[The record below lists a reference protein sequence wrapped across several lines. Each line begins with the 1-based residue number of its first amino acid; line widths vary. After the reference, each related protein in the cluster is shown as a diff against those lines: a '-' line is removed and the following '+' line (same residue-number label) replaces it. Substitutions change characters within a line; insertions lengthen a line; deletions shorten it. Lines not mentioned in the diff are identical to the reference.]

1 MSARRLLLATA
12 IPVALLAGPVA
23 GSASADTPTPGA
35 PTSEGPGTVT
45 FAAAA
50 GQTPIKQ
57 IEVDLPLGTPLRDV
71 TVPATAG
78 WTSATTNA
86 ALPSCGDE
94 TVSSVT
100 WTAAGGGIAPQQ
112 TGSFAIKVGSFPK
125 SDQMEFDGVVT
136 YADGRVVSWT
146 QTEGVRT
153 PGSAITGL
161 ASGGASA
168 VTVSAE
174 SAAPNVV
181 APAAPQPVPPA
192 AANFNPIS
200 SWTNTFV
207 KMVMS
212 VW

>member
-1 MSARRLLLATA
+1 M
-12 IPVALLAGPVA
+12 
-23 GSASADTPTPGA
+23 
-35 PTSEGPGTVT
+35 
-45 FAAAA
+45 
-50 GQTPIKQ
+50 
-57 IEVDLPLGTPLRDV
+57 
-71 TVPATAG
+71 AG

-86 ALPSCGDE
+86 ALPSCGDA

-100 WTAAGGGIAPQQ
+100 WTAAGGGIAPQHTGNFAIQ
-112 TGSFAIKVGSFPK
+112 VGSFAQ

-136 YADGRVVSWT
+136 YADGRVVSWS

-153 PGSAITGL
+153 PGSAIAGL
-161 ASGGASA
+161 ASGGATSA

-174 SAAPNVV
+174 SAAPRLVP
-181 APAAPQPVPPA
+181 PAAPQPVAPA
-192 AANFNPIS
+192 TNVSPIS